1 MFENEIRDVLENNF
15 FLSLDPPFSFNLLL
29 NGGSLRERRIVYGHL
44 LKEKLLLSLT
54 GSTG

>member
-15 FLSLDPPFSFNLLL
+15 FLSLDPPSLFFL